1 MRWGLGETGRE
12 PFYWPRPER
21 REWLSAPTRPVEKF
35 RKKIASVFHGIQGDG
50 TGGILPIHII
60 ALLPPQ
66 RAMKQHI
73 SVLTKTKDQ
82 VALSSLLAAAFQRK
96 KIMKITCSCF
106 TNTI

>member
-1 MRWGLGETGRE
+1 MGFGGDRERAFLLAQTGEEGVAVRSHPSGGE
-12 PFYWPRPER
+12 IQE
-21 REWLSAPTRPVEKF
+21 
-35 RKKIASVFHGIQGDG
+35 KKIASVFHGIQGDG

-96 KIMKITCSCF
+96 KNYENHMLLF
-106 TNTI
+106 Y

>member
-1 MRWGLGETGRE
+1 MRWGLG
-12 PFYWPRPER
+12 RPGESLFIGPDR
-21 REWLSAPTRPVEKF
+21 RGGSGCSLPPV
-35 RKKIASVFHGIQGDG
+35 RWRNSGKKIASVFHGIQGDG

-96 KIMKITCSCF
+96 KNYENHMLLF
-106 TNTI
+106 Y